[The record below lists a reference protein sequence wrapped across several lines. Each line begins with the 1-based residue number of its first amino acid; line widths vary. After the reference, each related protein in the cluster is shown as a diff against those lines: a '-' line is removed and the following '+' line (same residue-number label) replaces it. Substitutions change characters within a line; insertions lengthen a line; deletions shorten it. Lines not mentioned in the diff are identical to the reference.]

1 MVADSVESRQTA
13 KGEWMI
19 KKQWKEAFLRTVQHF
34 EIAGLLRAAAQ
45 DERLAD
51 WTAHLTRATVQTC
64 DSLGWMSA
72 AKGNMLHILPVPHC
86 EYLTLDVMA
95 FAPTSSGGWCFP
107 VAVAELE
114 NSPDE
119 KRIAYSLWK
128 VLCVRSDLR
137 IAFCYRH
144 SFADAPALVSYLSRL
159 VVRAMP
165 VADRMNLKGETCVV
179 VGSRN
184 DSATFPY
191 GFFKWWQLDKNT
203 GNFNVM

>member
-1 MVADSVESRQTA
+1 MVAYSVESRQAA

-19 KKQWKEAFLRTVQHF
+19 KNQWKEAFLRTVQHY
-34 EIAGLLRAAAQ
+34 ESASLLRVAAL

-51 WTAHLTRATVQTC
+51 WTAYLTEAVVQTC

-72 AKGNMLHILPVPHC
+72 AKGNKLHILPVPHS

-95 FAPTSSGGWCFP
+95 FAPISAGGWIFP
-107 VAVAELE
+107 KAVAELE
-114 NSPDE
+114 NSPE
-119 KRIAYSLWK
+119 EERIAYSLWK

-137 IAFCYRH
+137 IVFCYRRN
-144 SFADAPALVSYLSRL
+144 FADAPALVSYLGHE
-159 VVRAMP
+159 VVLALP
-165 VADRMNLKGETCVV
+165 VADRMNLKGETYIV
-179 VGSRN
+179 VGSKN
-184 DSATFPY
+184 ESATFPY

>member
-1 MVADSVESRQTA
+1 MAADSAESRQAA

-19 KKQWKEAFLRTVQHF
+19 KNQWKEAFLRTVQHY
-34 EIAGLLRAAAQ
+34 ENASLLRAAAQ

-51 WTAHLTRATVQTC
+51 WTAHLTGAVVQTC
-64 DSLGWMSA
+64 EGLGWKSA
-72 AKGNMLHILPVPHC
+72 AKGNKLHILPVPHS

-95 FAPTSSGGWCFP
+95 FAPTSVRGWSFP

-119 KRIAYSLWK
+119 ERIAYSLWK

-137 IAFCYRH
+137 IVFCYRH
-144 SFADAPALVSYLSRL
+144 SFDDAPALVSYLGRVVVKALPVEDRL
-159 VVRAMP
+159 S
-165 VADRMNLKGETCVV
+165 LKGETCLVI
-179 VGSRN
+179 GSRN
-184 DSATFPY
+184 ESATFPY
-191 GFFKWWQLDKNT
+191 GFFKWWHLDKNT

>member
-1 MVADSVESRQTA
+1 
-13 KGEWMI
+13 MI
-19 KKQWKEAFLRTVQHF
+19 KNQWKEAFLRTVQHY
-34 EIAGLLRAAAQ
+34 ENADLLRAAAQ
-45 DERLAD
+45 DERPAD
-51 WTAHLTRATVQTC
+51 WTAYLTRAAVQTC
-64 DSLGWMSA
+64 ESLGWKSA
-72 AKGNMLHILPVPHC
+72 AKGNMLHILPIPHC

-95 FAPTSSGGWCFP
+95 FAPASSGGWCFP

-114 NSPDE
+114 NSSDE

-137 IAFCYRH
+137 IVFCYRH
-144 SFADAPALVSYLSRL
+144 SFDDAPKLISYLGRE
-159 VVRAMP
+159 VVA
-165 VADRMNLKGETCVV
+165 ALTIEDRMSLKGETCLV

-184 DSATFPY
+184 DSSAFPY

>member
-1 MVADSVESRQTA
+1 MTVD
-13 KGEWMI
+13 
-19 KKQWKEAFLRTVQHF
+19 QWKGAFLRTVQHY
-34 EIAGLLRAAAQ
+34 EKASLLRAAAL

-51 WTAHLTRATVQTC
+51 WTACLIEAVVQTC

-72 AKGNMLHILPVPHC
+72 ARGNKLHILPVPHS

-95 FAPTSSGGWCFP
+95 FAPTSAGGWCFP

-114 NSPDE
+114 NSSD
-119 KRIAYSLWK
+119 KVRIAYSLWK

-137 IAFCYRH
+137 IVFCYRH
-144 SFADAPALVSYLSRL
+144 SFADAPALVSYLGQE
-159 VVRAMP
+159 VVKALP
-165 VADRMNLKGETCVV
+165 IEDRMSLKGETCVV

-184 DSATFPY
+184 ESATFPY

>member
-1 MVADSVESRQTA
+1 MAADSVESRQAA
-13 KGEWMI
+13 KGERMI
-19 KKQWKEAFLRTVQHF
+19 KNQWKEAFLRTVQHY
-34 EIAGLLRAAAQ
+34 ENAGLLRAAAQ

-51 WTAHLTRATVQTC
+51 WTAHLTRAAVQTC

-72 AKGNMLHILPVPHC
+72 AKGNKLHILPVPHS

-95 FAPTSSGGWCFP
+95 FAPTSAGGWCFP
-107 VAVAELE
+107 KAVAELE

-119 KRIAYSLWK
+119 RRIAYSLWK

-137 IAFCYRH
+137 IVFCYRH
-144 SFADAPALVSYLSRL
+144 SFADAPALVSYLGREVIKAL
-159 VVRAMP
+159 TIE
-165 VADRMNLKGETCVV
+165 DRMNLKGETCLVI
-179 VGSRN
+179 GSRN

>member
-1 MVADSVESRQTA
+1 MTVD
-13 KGEWMI
+13 
-19 KKQWKEAFLRTVQHF
+19 QWKEAFLRTVQHY
-34 EIAGLLRAAAQ
+34 EKASLLRAAAL

-51 WTAHLTRATVQTC
+51 WTACLIEAVVQTC

-72 AKGNMLHILPVPHC
+72 AKGNKLHILPVPHS

-95 FAPTSSGGWCFP
+95 FAPTSSSGWIFP
-107 VAVAELE
+107 KAVAELE
-114 NSPDE
+114 NSSDE
-119 KRIAYSLWK
+119 VRIAYSLWK

-137 IAFCYRH
+137 IVFCYRH
-144 SFADAPALVSYLSRL
+144 SFADAPALVSYLGRVVVVALTIEDRL
-159 VVRAMP
+159 S
-165 VADRMNLKGETCVV
+165 LKGETCVV

-184 DSATFPY
+184 ESATFPY